1 MVLNV
6 SKQKKPSSKTLFP
19 KPNES
24 EKGRPITTF
33 LINLSQK
40 LISAKART
48 NFLDAFKFVFY
59 LKIFLKNIFL
69 FFKKY
74 F

>member
-19 KPNES
+19 KPDES
-24 EKGRPITTF
+24 EEGRPITIF

-48 NFLDAFKFVFY
+48 NFLEV
-59 LKIFLKNIFL
+59 
-69 FFKKY
+69 
-74 F
+74 

>member
-1 MVLNV
+1 MFQN
-6 SKQKKPSSKTLFP
+6 KKRPSSKTLFP

-48 NFLDAFKFVFY
+48 NFLDAFKFVF
-59 LKIFLKNIFL
+59 LFKNI
-69 FFKKY
+69 FKKY
-74 F
+74 FFIF